1 LDLPPKRECLEEIK
15 PYVPGKPVE
24 EVKRE
29 YNLEEVI
36 KLASN
41 ENPLGPSPR
50 AQEAMRESVEEVSF
64 YPDGNCYRLKRILT
78 RRMGVDQEELIIGN
92 GSDELLKLLAETYI
106 NPGDEAVMPQP
117 SFSEY
122 DFAMKVM
129 GGISRFVPLRSD
141 FEYDLEAMLEAVNER
156 TRLVFLCNPNN
167 PTGTFVNHRNLSNF
181 IKKLPRGVIVVVDE
195 AYCEYASDPYFP
207 HSLEL
212 LEGGHPLLVL
222 RTFSKI
228 YGLAGLRIGYGI
240 GSKQLIADMQRVREP
255 FNVNH
260 MAQVAA
266 AAALEDDL
274 HLARSRNLVEEGR
287 RQVALGLEEMGL
299 YPVPSQANFF
309 FVNIGVDS
317 REAFPLFL
325 KRGIVIRT
333 GDIFG
338 YPNYIRVNFGT
349 LEQNQLFLDALKEVR
364 EELGVGEGSPGSG

>member
-1 LDLPPKRECLEEIK
+1 LDLPPKRECLNEIK
-15 PYVPGKPVE
+15 PYVPGKPIE

-29 YNLEEVI
+29 YNLDEVV

-50 AQEAMRESVEEVSF
+50 AQEAMQNAVHEVNY
-64 YPDGNCYRLKRILT
+64 YPDGNCYRLKQALKSRL
-78 RRMGVDQEELIIGN
+78 GVKEEELIIGN

-106 NPGDEAVMPQP
+106 NPGDEAVMPYP

-129 GGISRFVPLRSD
+129 GGVSYFVSLRSD
-141 FEYDLEAMLEAVNER
+141 FEYDLEAMLDAVNER
-156 TRLVFLCNPNN
+156 TRMVFLCNPNN
-167 PTGTFVNHRNLSNF
+167 PTGTFISHRALKEF
-181 IKKLPRGVIVVVDE
+181 MDKLPRGVIVVIDE

-212 LEGGHPLLVL
+212 LEEGYPILVL

-228 YGLAGLRIGYGI
+228 YGLAGLRVGYGI
-240 GSKQLIADMQRVREP
+240 GPNQLIDDMYRVREP
-255 FNVNH
+255 FNVNY

-266 AAALEDDL
+266 EAALEDDL
-274 HLARSRNLVEEGR
+274 HLARSRTLVEEGR
-287 RQVALGLEEMGL
+287 RQIAIGLEEMGL
-299 YPVPSQANFF
+299 CPVPTQSNFF
-309 FVNIGVDS
+309 FVDIGVDS

-325 KRGIVIRT
+325 KKGLIIRT

-349 LEQNQLFLDALKEVR
+349 LEQNQLFLDTLKEVR
-364 EELGVGEGSPGSG
+364 EELGGESGKGCS